1 MSQKVFLVHGWSVT
15 ETTTYQALHL
25 KLAENGFEL
34 KNVFLGR
41 YVTLENKVEIRD
53 LARAL
58 HNALIDE
65 MGNNWTDNF
74 HIITHSTGAL
84 VVKQWIVHHYRD
96 KFAQSKPLKNIVF
109 LAGPHFGSRLA
120 HHGKS
125 MLAQIK
131 YLGDTGERVLTSLE
145 LGSEH
150 SWEINEAFLN
160 RSNWK
165 DKGINLYCII
175 GDRVKKEFFASKIF
189 PGAFEEGSDMV
200 VRVPAGN
207 LNFKR
212 FILSQSN
219 IAKLVGEI
227 NDVPFVALQDYT
239 HSGPDYG
246 IMNSIKRSTNPQ
258 SHLSLK
264 LILDCLQ
271 VKNDADY
278 TSVKES
284 FKKILKETRKKRQ
297 AFAQLDFRFR
307 DEDGNPI
314 NDYLFKMGVIVN
326 EKEKPSKTVEDTH
339 KNTVDPNHFT
349 AFINLKE
356 LQPKLTYYFDFNA
369 DSGSH
374 LFDYKPDLLRVRAAG
389 NIQNYVC
396 ENQTT
401 QFDII
406 LSREPSKNLFVF
418 HAGDDNSLHVR
429 WDRDGI
435 IRQGETNLPIK

>member
-41 YVTLENKVEIRD
+41 YVTLEDKVEIRD

-58 HNALIDE
+58 HNALLDE
-65 MGNNWTDNF
+65 MGNSWTENF

-84 VVKQWIVHHYRD
+84 VVKHWIVHHYKD
-96 KFAQSKPLKNIVF
+96 KFIQSKPLKNVVF

-131 YLGDTGERVLTSLE
+131 YLGDTGKQVLTALE

-150 SWEINEAFLN
+150 SWEINEAFFN

-165 DKGINLYCII
+165 TKGVKLYCIT

-189 PGAFEEGSDMV
+189 PGAFEDGSDMV

-212 FILSQSN
+212 FLLEKSN
-219 IAKLVGEI
+219 VAKLVGEVDEI
-227 NDVPFVALQDYT
+227 AFVALQDYT

-246 IMNSIKRSTNPQ
+246 IMNSIKRSSNPQ
-258 SHLSLK
+258 NHLSLK
-264 LILDCLQ
+264 LILDCLK
-271 VKNDADY
+271 VKSEVDY
-278 TSVKES
+278 SKVKES

-307 DEDGNPI
+307 DEDRNPI
-314 NDYLFKMGVIVN
+314 DDYLFRLGVIVN
-326 EKEKPSKTVEDTH
+326 GKEKPSKTIEDTH
-339 KNTVDPNHFT
+339 KNNVVPNHFT
-349 AFINLKE
+349 VFINLKE
-356 LQPKLTYYFDFNA
+356 LKPKLTYYFDFNS
-369 DSGSH
+369 DSGSR
-374 LFDYKPDLLRVRAAG
+374 LFEYKPELLRVSAVG

-401 QFDII
+401 QFDIV
-406 LSREPSKNLFVF
+406 LSREPEKNLFVF
-418 HAGDDNSLHVR
+418 HAGDDNSLHVE
-429 WDRDGI
+429 WDRVGNI
-435 IRQGETNLPIK
+435 KKTNLPIK

>member
-1 MSQKVFLVHGWSVT
+1 MSQKVFLVHGWSVM

-25 KLAENGFEL
+25 KLSENGFEL

-41 YVTLENKVEIRD
+41 YVTLEDKVEISD
-53 LARAL
+53 LAKAL
-58 HNALIDE
+58 HNALIE
-65 MGNNWTDNF
+65 ELGANWNEDF
-74 HIITHSTGAL
+74 HLITHSTGAL
-84 VVKQWIVHHYRD
+84 VVKQWIVKHYKENFVRN
-96 KFAQSKPLKNIVF
+96 KPLKNVVF

-131 YLGDTGERVLTSLE
+131 FLGDTGARVLTALE

-150 SWEINEAFLN
+150 SWEINESFLDRN
-160 RSNWK
+160 NWK
-165 DKGINLYCII
+165 VKGIKPFCII
-175 GDRVKKEFFASKIF
+175 GDKVKKEFFASKIF
-189 PGAFEEGSDMV
+189 PGAFEDGSDMV

-212 FILSQSN
+212 FVLAKN
-219 IAKLVGEI
+219 NVAKLVGEI
-227 NDVPFVALQDYT
+227 NDVAFVALQDFT

-246 IMNSIKRSTNPQ
+246 VMNSIKKASNPK

-264 LILDCLQ
+264 LILDCLK
-271 VKNDADY
+271 VKNDQDY
-278 TSVKES
+278 ENVNQS
-284 FKKILKETRKKRQ
+284 FKNILKETRKNRQ
-297 AFAQLDFRFR
+297 GYAQLDFRFR

-314 NDYLFKMGVIVN
+314 NDYLFKLGAIVN
-326 EKEKPSKTVEDTH
+326 GKEKPSKTVDDTH

-356 LQPKLTYYFDFNA
+356 LEPKLTYYFDFNA
-369 DSGSH
+369 ESGSH
-374 LFDYKPDLLRVRAAG
+374 LFDYKPESLRVEAIG

-401 QFDII
+401 QFDIV
-406 LSREPSKNLFVF
+406 LSREPGKNLFVF
-418 HAGDDNSLHVR
+418 HAGDDNSLHVK
-429 WDRDGI
+429 WDRSGNI
-435 IRQGETNLPIK
+435 KETNLPIK

>member
-41 YVTLENKVEIRD
+41 YVTLEDKVEIRD
-53 LARAL
+53 IARAL
-58 HNALIDE
+58 HKALVDE
-65 MGNNWTDNF
+65 MGENWNENF

-84 VVKQWIVHHYRD
+84 VVKQWIVHHYKE
-96 KFAQSKPLKNIVF
+96 KFTQNKPLKNIVF

-131 YLGDTGERVLTSLE
+131 YLGDTGEKVLTALE

-150 SWEINEAFLN
+150 SWEINEAFLD

-165 DKGINLYCII
+165 DKGVRPFCII

-212 FILSQSN
+212 FLLSQSN

-227 NDVPFVALQDYT
+227 NEVPFVALQDFT

-246 IMNSIKRSTNPQ
+246 IMNSIKKSSGPQ
-258 SHLSLK
+258 SHLSLR
-264 LILDCLQ
+264 LILDCLKVQ
-271 VKNDADY
+271 SEQDY
-278 TSVKES
+278 AAVNQS

-297 AFAQLDFRFR
+297 GFAQLDFRFR

-314 NDYLFKMGVIVN
+314 DDYLFKLGVIVDG
-326 EKEKPSKTVEDTH
+326 KEKPSKTVEDTH
-339 KNTVDPNHFT
+339 KNNVDPNHFT
-349 AFINLKE
+349 AFINMKE
-356 LQPKLTYYFDFNA
+356 LEPKLTYYFDFNA
-369 DSGSH
+369 VSGSR
-374 LFDYKPDLLRVRAAG
+374 LFEYKPESLRVQAVG
-389 NIQNYVC
+389 NILNYVC
-396 ENQTT
+396 ENQAT

-406 LSREPSKNLFVF
+406 LSREPEKNLFVF
-418 HAGDDNSLHVR
+418 HPGDDNSLHVE
-429 WDRDGI
+429 WDRAGNI
-435 IRQGETNLPIK
+435 KKTNLPIK

>member
-1 MSQKVFLVHGWSVT
+1 
-15 ETTTYQALHL
+15 
-25 KLAENGFEL
+25 
-34 KNVFLGR
+34 
-41 YVTLENKVEIRD
+41 
-53 LARAL
+53 
-58 HNALIDE
+58 

-131 YLGDTGERVLTSLE
+131 YLGDTGEQVLTALE

-212 FILSQSN
+212 FIISQSN
-219 IAKLVGEI
+219 IAKLVGEMMF
-227 NDVPFVALQDYT
+227 PLLPCRT
-239 HSGPDYG
+239 
-246 IMNSIKRSTNPQ
+246 
-258 SHLSLK
+258 L
-264 LILDCLQ
+264 
-271 VKNDADY
+271 
-278 TSVKES
+278 
-284 FKKILKETRKKRQ
+284 
-297 AFAQLDFRFR
+297 
-307 DEDGNPI
+307 
-314 NDYLFKMGVIVN
+314 
-326 EKEKPSKTVEDTH
+326 
-339 KNTVDPNHFT
+339 
-349 AFINLKE
+349 
-356 LQPKLTYYFDFNA
+356 LT
-369 DSGSH
+369 
-374 LFDYKPDLLRVRAAG
+374 PVR
-389 NIQNYVC
+389 IT
-396 ENQTT
+396 E
-401 QFDII
+401 
-406 LSREPSKNLFVF
+406 
-418 HAGDDNSLHVR
+418 
-429 WDRDGI
+429 
-435 IRQGETNLPIK
+435 

>member
-41 YVTLENKVEIRD
+41 YVTLEDKVEIRD

-58 HNALIDE
+58 QNALVDE
-65 MGNNWTDNF
+65 MGKSWTDSF
-74 HIITHSTGAL
+74 HIITNSTGAL
-84 VVKQWIVHHYRD
+84 VVKQWIVNFYKD
-96 KFAQSKPLKNIVF
+96 KFIQSKPLKNVVF

-131 YLGDTGERVLTSLE
+131 YLGDTGRQVLTALE

-150 SWEINEAFLN
+150 SWKINEAFLD
-160 RSNWK
+160 RDNWK
-165 DKGINLYCII
+165 SKGIKPYCII
-175 GDRVKKEFFASKIF
+175 GDRVKKDFFASKIF
-189 PGAFEEGSDMV
+189 PGAFEDGSDMV

-212 FILSQSN
+212 FLLEKSN
-219 IAKLVGEI
+219 VAKLVGEI
-227 NDVPFVALQDYT
+227 NDIPFVALQDFT

-246 IMNSIKRSTNPQ
+246 IMNSIKRSSIPQ
-258 SHLSLK
+258 NHLSLK
-264 LILDCLQ
+264 LILDCLK
-271 VKNDADY
+271 VKNEADY
-278 TSVKES
+278 SSVNES

-314 NDYLFKMGVIVN
+314 DDYLFKLGVFVN
-326 EKEKPSKTVEDTH
+326 GKEKPSKTVEDTH
-339 KNTVDPNHFT
+339 KNNVDPNHFT

-356 LQPKLTYYFDFNA
+356 LEPKLTYYFDFNA

-374 LFDYKPDLLRVRAAG
+374 LIDYKPESLRVVAVG
-389 NIQNYVC
+389 NIRNYVC

-401 QFDII
+401 QFDIV
-406 LSREPSKNLFVF
+406 LSREPEKSLFVF
-418 HAGDDNSLHVR
+418 HAGDDKSLHVE
-429 WDRDGI
+429 WDRDGNVKD
-435 IRQGETNLPIK
+435 TNLPIK